1 MKRNDVKAR
10 NAAGISFYT
19 HVIANPANTRE
30 WIVFFKKDAGR
41 SFFLVD
47 ENEDVESFAHLDGLI
62 DELRT
67 LGIKNVEIHL

>member
-1 MKRNDVKAR
+1 VKRNDVKAR
-10 NAAGISFYT
+10 NAAGISFDT

-47 ENEDVESFAHLDGLI
+47 ESEQVESFAQLDGLI
-62 DELRT
+62 GELRE